1 MQKVGKRLMWYVITV
16 LISLFCLL
24 IGVQLLLAFSELKFS
39 FTSTDLWRVMADT
52 ARHPLQTG
60 YALVTARNP
69 LFILGSLGVLVYGI
83 YVQVRFYK
91 GKKEG
96 WEVDEDN
103 PYHGSARWAR
113 PKEIFDGQNFV
124 ARSQQDILA
133 AFTESV
139 TQREEG

>member
-1 MQKVGKRLMWYVITV
+1 MHKIGKRLIWYGITV

-39 FTSTDLWRVMADT
+39 FTSADLWRVMVET
-52 ARHPLQTG
+52 ARHPIQTG
-60 YALVTARNP
+60 QELMTARNP
-69 LFILGSLGVLVYGI
+69 LFLLGSLGVLIYGI

-124 ARSQQDILA
+124 AKSQQDILA
-133 AFTESV
+133 AFTDSV
-139 TQREEG
+139 KQGEEG

>member
-1 MQKVGKRLMWYVITV
+1 MQKIGKRLMWYGITV

-39 FTSTDLWRVMADT
+39 FTSADLWRVLAET
-52 ARHPLQTG
+52 ARHPIQTG
-60 YALVTARNP
+60 QELVTARNP
-69 LFILGSLGVLVYGI
+69 LFLLGSLGVLVYGI

-103 PYHGSARWAR
+103 PYHGSARRAR
-113 PKEIFDGQNFV
+113 PIEIFDGQNFV
-124 ARSQQDILA
+124 AKSQQDILA
-133 AFTESV
+133 AFTDSV